1 MKSTLS
7 LAALTLAATL
17 PFTTPGHAQSDPPK
31 TESATADA
39 VKASTAQAGATAT
52 SAFSVI
58 SVIVNYSGSID
69 LYCPAS
75 NPVLVVASCDYSGVL
90 ISWGLESPLPPGST
104 PGTKWT
110 NWLLPNA
117 SAATGVH
124 CKLLTPAFSSQARLR
139 CASR

>member
-17 PFTTPGHAQSDPPK
+17 PFATPGHAQSDPPAEGIK
-31 TESATADA
+31 VSAT
-39 VKASTAQAGATAT
+39 QAAAGAT

-58 SVIVNYSGSID
+58 SVIVNYSGSTD

-75 NPVLVVASCDYSGVL
+75 NPVLVVASCDYSGLL
-90 ISWGLESPLPPGST
+90 ILWGLESPLPPGST

-110 NWLLPNA
+110 NWLLPSA

-124 CKLLTPAFSSQARLR
+124 CKLPTPAFSSQARLR